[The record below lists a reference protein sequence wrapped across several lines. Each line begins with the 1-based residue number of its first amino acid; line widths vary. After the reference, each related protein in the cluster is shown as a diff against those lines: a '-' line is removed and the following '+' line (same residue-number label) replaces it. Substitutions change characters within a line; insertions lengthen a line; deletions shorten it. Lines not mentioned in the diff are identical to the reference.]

1 MTSGDRN
8 QSHHNLLAAF
18 REEGCPICRLA
29 AAAVTRY
36 FGVLNYEAAG
46 DPGVRLKLRDSQ
58 GFCARH
64 AQQLVE
70 EAHVLATAT
79 IYAEILP
86 DLIARLRDLPYRK
99 SGLGAAVARLN
110 PRADRSRREDAT
122 PALAAAD
129 PCPACRVLADTEAML
144 LTTLLDSLPE
154 ASFRDAFTSSDGLC
168 LPHLR
173 RALAQASTETAFLT
187 LRDTALAQEE
197 RLLAQLQEV
206 IRKHD
211 YRFREE
217 LSGEERGAGDRATRH
232 VSGGAGG

>member
-1 MTSGDRN
+1 MTSADRN
-8 QSHHNLLAAF
+8 QTHHNLLDAF
-18 REEGCPICRLA
+18 GEEGCPVCRLA

-46 DPGVRLKLRDSQ
+46 DPGVRLKLRDSH

-64 AQQLVE
+64 AHQLVE
-70 EAHVLATAT
+70 ETHVLATAT

-86 DLIARLRDLPYRK
+86 DLITRLRALPFRK
-99 SGLGAAVARLN
+99 PGLGAAVARLN
-110 PRADRSRREDAT
+110 PRADRFRRDDT
-122 PALAAAD
+122 MPTLVPSD
-129 PCPACRVLADTEAML
+129 PCPACRVLADTEAMVIA
-144 LTTLLDSLPE
+144 TLLDSLPE
-154 ASFRDAFTSSDGLC
+154 ASFRETFTKSDGLC

-173 RALAQASTETAFLT
+173 RALAQAPTETAFRT

-197 RLLAQLQEV
+197 RLLAQLQEI

-217 LSGEERGAGDRATRH
+217 LSGEERGAGDRAIRH
-232 VSGGAGG
+232 VSGTT

>member
-1 MTSGDRN
+1 MTSLDRN
-8 QSHHNLLAAF
+8 QTHHNLLDAF
-18 REEGCPICRLA
+18 RQEGCPVCRLA

-46 DPGVRLKLRDSQ
+46 DPGVRIKLRDSL
-58 GFCARH
+58 GFCAPH
-64 AQQLVE
+64 ARQLVE

-86 DLIARLRDLPYRK
+86 DLIARLRDVPFRK
-99 SGLGAAVARLN
+99 PGLGAAVARFK
-110 PRADRSRREDAT
+110 PGADRFRRADAT

-144 LTTLLDSLPE
+144 LTTLLDSLSE
-154 ASFRDAFTSSDGLC
+154 TSFRDAFATSDGLC

-173 RALAQASTETAFLT
+173 RALAQASTETAFLS
-187 LRDTALAQEE
+187 LRDTALAREE
-197 RLLAQLQEV
+197 RLLAQLHEV

-217 LSGEERGAGDRATRH
+217 LSGEERGAGERTTRH
-232 VSGGAGG
+232 VAGTP